1 MKPKRVVVAAL
12 VIFAFGS
19 GSTGV
24 TSAQEQ
30 NPTEPHRALIV
41 RAKVWIPT
49 DVGSMDLRRGPTGPR
64 SFEPG
69 ATVTCDYLAKE
80 LSGASPK
87 FACRLPD
94 GDELKVKYGAAN
106 GEVYGEVAASR
117 LLWALGFG
125 ADHMYSVRVICR
137 GCPERVGGPR
147 RENGDRIVD
156 PAAVERKFPGRELA
170 DEWAWDALDR
180 VDEEAGGATIPER
193 DAFKLLAVLLQHS
206 DSKAKNQRLVCA
218 GGASARNKA
227 ECRIPLM
234 MIQDLGVTFGRANAT
249 NHQPRGSVNLA
260 EWKRVPIW
268 KGPTGC
274 IGNLSGSWT
283 GTLKEPVIGEA
294 GRQLLADLLL
304 QLSDEQIRDMFEAA
318 RVHLRPRDP
327 ESSRSGL
334 PSVDEWVT
342 AFKQKREEIVER
354 RCVDGETSS

>member
-1 MKPKRVVVAAL
+1 MKPKRVVAAAL

-19 GSTGV
+19 GPTGG

-30 NPTEPHRALIV
+30 NPTEPHRSFIV

-49 DVGSMDLRRGPTGPR
+49 DVASMDLRRGPTGPR

-69 ATVTCDYLAKE
+69 ATVTCDYFDKE

-106 GEVYGEVAASR
+106 GEVYGEVVASR

-137 GCPERVGGPR
+137 GCPEKVGGLR
-147 RENGDRIVD
+147 RENGERIVD

-170 DEWAWDALDR
+170 DEWAWDELEL
-180 VDEEAGGATIPER
+180 VDEEAGGATVAER

-218 GGASARNKA
+218 GGASAKNKA

-249 NHQPRGSVNLA
+249 NYQPRASVNLA
-260 EWKRVPIW
+260 EWKQLPIW

-274 IGNLSGSWT
+274 VGKLSGSWT
-283 GTLKEPVIGEA
+283 GTLKDPVIGEA
-294 GRQLLADLLL
+294 GRQLLADLLR
-304 QLSDEQIRDMFEAA
+304 QLSDQQIRDMFEAA

-334 PSVDEWVT
+334 PDVDEWVT
-342 AFKQKREEIVER
+342 AFKQKRAEIVER
-354 RCVDGETSS
+354 RCVDGETTS